1 MSYKDRTF
9 IRSADNIATFVD
21 KANDTI
27 QKVGDLNNLSA
38 SVLVDSDLV
47 SAINSIADSV
57 GTGTL
62 NTTAQTIKGAINEH
76 ETDIG
81 NMTFTGLSATNIS
94 AAIRELRTELG
105 DHTALTTTATN
116 NVVAAINE
124 INSEL
129 YTSPDGSGSDF
140 TTDATTIEGAINEM
154 DARLDSDTT
163 NIQTLNRNRDS
174 NAALIGNAAFD
185 TTAST
190 ITGAINELDSDI
202 GEITDLSDSVRENV
216 STSVNAINYVWNYA
230 KQIDNNQT
238 SSSNI
243 LGNLST
249 LDDQI
254 ERSSFALSIN
264 ALRDSTNTNI
274 QALVDSTNTNIRA
287 LVDSTNKIGVETQ
300 SGLSYNSTTRK
311 FKIDSS
317 SGFFAGAVQDQ
328 LANIDGRSDTI
339 TFKNGANTFASFSRY
354 QDSDL
359 LISAGDANSSS
370 LIIGDS
376 SVTVNGNLR
385 VRGTTTYVNT
395 ETIQLDDNILELNS
409 NLTGNP
415 TATDDGGLEIN
426 RGSYT
431 NVQLIWDESLER
443 WVAAYDSDNNLSPIV
458 TNANLSVEEGGA
470 GTKVLA
476 WNGSVISHRTAS
488 PTDLSQNNS
497 NLTFIQDIS
506 LTFDSHGHATASS
519 VATGTITPGTYLS
532 NSGTTINHDN
542 TTRQIQPLE
551 VLHYLLEAHLL
562 QYRQLV
568 LIPRVT

>member
-1 MSYKDRTF
+1 MSYKNRTF
-9 IRSADNIATFVD
+9 INQTDNIGTFVN
-21 KANDTI
+21 KTNDTI
-27 QKVGDLNNLSA
+27 HKVGDLNNLSA

-47 SAINSIADSV
+47 SAVSSIADSV

-62 NTTAQTIKGAINEH
+62 DTTAQSIKGAINEH
-76 ETDIG
+76 EADIG
-81 NMTFTGLSATNIS
+81 NMTFTGLTATNIS

-105 DHTALTTTATN
+105 DHSSLTTTATN

-129 YTSPDGSGSDF
+129 YATPDGSGSNF
-140 TTDATTIEGAINEM
+140 NTAAGTIE
-154 DARLDSDTT
+154 
-163 NIQTLNRNRDS
+163 
-174 NAALIGNAAFD
+174 
-185 TTAST
+185 
-190 ITGAINELDSDI
+190 GAINELDSDI
-202 GEITDLSDSVRENV
+202 GEIVNLSDSVRAEN
-216 STSVNAINYVWNYA
+216 STAVDAINYVWQFA
-230 KQIDNNQT
+230 KQLDSNATTSDNL
-238 SSSNI
+238 

-249 LDDQI
+249 LDNEIQ
-254 ERSSFALSIN
+254 RTSFALSIN
-264 ALRDSTNTNI
+264 ALRDSSNTNI
-274 QALVDSTNTNIRA
+274 QA

-359 LISAGDANSSS
+359 RISAGDANSSA
-370 LIIGDS
+370 IVIGDS
-376 SVTVNGNLR
+376 SVTVDGNLR
-385 VRGTTTYVNT
+385 VKGTAVFVQS
-395 ETIQLDDNILELNS
+395 ETVTLDDNIIQLNS

-443 WVAAYDSDNNLSPIV
+443 WTAAYDSDNTQSPIV
-458 TNANLSVEEGGA
+458 TNANLSVGQGGA
-470 GTKVLA
+470 GLYALA
-476 WNGSVISHRTAS
+476 WDSTVISHRTAS
-488 PTDLSQNNS
+488 PTDLSQDNAD
-497 NLTFIQDIS
+497 LTFIQDIS
-506 LTFDSHGHATASS
+506 FTFDSHGHTTASS

-532 NSGTTINHDN
+532 NTTGTINHDD
-542 TTRQIQPLE
+542 TTRNDTTTGDSTLVPSGTIELVSSVSTNTQGHVTAVNVPTFTMPAIGETLE
-551 VLHYLLEAHLL
+551 IRNSAGTLLKTIKS
-562 QYRQLV
+562 Y
-568 LIPRVT
+568 T